1 MSGAAPRRVYTIPS
15 SVPFVD
21 GLAAGLLA
29 RSADAPFTLAD
40 HLILLPT
47 RRSLG
52 ALRDAFLRQSGQAL
66 LLPRMRA
73 IDDVDEDELDFA
85 ETSGLDDLDVP
96 PQLPSLRREILLSQ
110 LVMARDQ
117 GGGDPAQAMR
127 LAVDLGR
134 LLDQIHTERLSVEQ
148 LADLVPETYAEHWQ
162 IILEF
167 LTIVTEHWPAILAEE
182 EAMDGAARRDL
193 LLSRQADAWRRTP
206 PGHPVVVA
214 GSTGSLPATADL
226 MAVIAGF
233 DNGAVV
239 LPGLDQTLDDESW
252 PAVAAEAGHP
262 QHGMALLLARLGADR
277 RSVRPWPGLVPAA
290 RLQARAALLSE
301 ALRPAETTERWRQLA
316 KISDLAL
323 DGLTEIDCPG
333 PQEEALVIALLLRQ
347 ALEVPGQRAALVT
360 ADRTL
365 ARRVASALGRWD
377 IVIDDSGGQP
387 LAHTAP
393 GALFILTAAMIAE
406 DFSPVALLAALKHPL
421 AVGGLPPGQFRRAV
435 RALERLCLRGPA
447 PAGGMAGLIDAAERG
462 DTTGALATWLRRL
475 EAACRPLLARSA
487 DPAAGFDGLVA
498 AHAGF
503 VEWLAA
509 PADGDENPLWAGE
522 AGAAAA
528 VFIDE
533 LLSAA
538 RGLPAPSLA
547 QWPALLD
554 MLMMARP
561 VRPRWPLHPR
571 LAIWGP
577 LEARL
582 QQMDVVII
590 GGLNEGTWPPEA
602 RADPWLSRPMRQAFG
617 LPPPER
623 RIGLSAHDFAE
634 LAVADR
640 VYLTRASK
648 IDGTPT
654 VPSRWLLRLQSLL
667 HGFGHALRDVSA
679 DELLTWARGLEQPD
693 SVCPVPAPAPCPPV
707 EARPRRLSVTAIETL
722 IRDPYSIYA
731 RHVLKLEPLDAV
743 AAIPGPAERGIVVH
757 RAFETFFAEAD
768 APTIERLLEHGRA
781 AFQALLQDPAGHAFW
796 WVRFERAAH
805 WFITADA
812 DLPARLSSV
821 VEARGRI
828 ELALGPQTVTLSAMA
843 DRIDRLAD
851 GTLAIIDYKT
861 GQVPSKSQVAAGL
874 SPQLPLEAAIAQAGG
889 FENLP
894 AAPVSKLFYVGLGGG
909 SPPGNLSDVGEDV
922 TAQTDDALAGLT
934 ALLAQFTKST
944 TPYRSRPR
952 PMWASRYGTYDHLA
966 RVKEWSTQGGGDQ

>member
-1 MSGAAPRRVYTIPS
+1 MSGAETRRVFTIPA

-29 RSADAPFTLAD
+29 GSAGAPFALTD

-47 RRSLG
+47 RRSVG

-85 ETSGLDDLDVP
+85 DTGGLDDLGLA
-96 PQLPSLRREILLSQ
+96 PQLPSLRRELLLSQ

-117 GGGDPAQAMR
+117 DGGDPAQATR

-134 LLDQIHTERLSVEQ
+134 LLDQIHTERLSVAQ
-148 LADLVPETYAEHWQ
+148 LADLVPESYAEHWQ
-162 IILEF
+162 ITLKF
-167 LTIVTEHWPAILAEE
+167 LKIVTEHWPAILAGE

-193 LLSRQADAWRRTP
+193 LLSRLAEVWRRTP
-206 PGHPVVVA
+206 PNHPVIIA

-226 MAVIAGF
+226 MAVVSEF
-233 DNGAVV
+233 DGGAVV
-239 LPGLDQTLDDESW
+239 LPGLDQSLDDESW
-252 PAVAAEAGHP
+252 SAVAAEPGHP
-262 QHGMALLLARLGADR
+262 QHGMTLVLARLGADR
-277 RSVRPWPGLVPAA
+277 ASVRPWPGLEPSV

-316 KISDLAL
+316 SIPDAAL
-323 DGLTEIDCPG
+323 DGMTEIDCPG

-393 GALFILTAAMIAE
+393 GALFILTANMIAE

-421 AVGGLPPGQFRRAV
+421 VGGGLPPGQFRRAV
-435 RALERLCLRGPA
+435 RSLERLCLRGPA
-447 PAGGMAGLIDAAERG
+447 PAGGMAGLIDAAVQG
-462 DTTGALATWLRRL
+462 DATGSLARWLHRL
-475 EAACRPLLARSA
+475 EAACRPMLDRAV
-487 DPAAGFDGLVA
+487 DPDAGFNDLVT
-498 AHAGF
+498 AHVEL

-522 AGAAAA
+522 AGSAAA

-533 LLSAA
+533 LLSAV
-538 RGLPAPSLA
+538 RGLPAPSRA

-590 GGLNEGTWPPEA
+590 GGLNEGIWPPEA

-617 LPPPER
+617 LPQPER
-623 RIGLSAHDFAE
+623 RIGLSAHDFTQ
-634 LAVADR
+634 LAAADR
-640 VYLTRASK
+640 VYLTRAAK
-648 IDGTPT
+648 VDGTPT
-654 VPSRWLLRLQSLL
+654 VPSRWLLRLRSLL
-667 HGFGHALRDVSA
+667 HGFDRTLRDA
-679 DELLTWARGLEQPD
+679 QAEELLTMARELEQPD
-693 SVCPVPAPAPCPPV
+693 VVRPVPAPAPCPPV
-707 EARPRRLSVTAIETL
+707 AARPRRLSVTAIETL
-722 IRDPYSIYA
+722 IRDPYSIFA
-731 RHVLKLEPLDAV
+731 RHILNLKPLDPV

-757 RAFETFFAEAD
+757 RAFETFFADTEP
-768 APTIERLLEHGRA
+768 PTIERLLEHGRA
-781 AFQALLQDPAGHAFW
+781 AFEALLRDPAGHAFW

-805 WFITADA
+805 WFIAADA
-812 DLPARLSSV
+812 DLPARLSSI

-828 ELALGPQTVTLSAMA
+828 ELPLGPYSVTLSAMA

-861 GQVPSKSQVAAGL
+861 GQVPSKAQVAAGL
-874 SPQLPLEAAIAQAGG
+874 SPQLPLEAAIARVGG
-889 FENLP
+889 FENVDAMP
-894 AAPVSKLFYVGLGGG
+894 ISKLLYIGLGGG
-909 SPPGNLSDVGEDV
+909 NPPGTLSDVGEDV
-922 TAQTDDALAGLT
+922 SEQTDRALAGLT
-934 ALLAQFTKST
+934 ELMAQFAKPT

-966 RVKEWSTQGGGDQ
+966 RVKEWSTQGGEQ